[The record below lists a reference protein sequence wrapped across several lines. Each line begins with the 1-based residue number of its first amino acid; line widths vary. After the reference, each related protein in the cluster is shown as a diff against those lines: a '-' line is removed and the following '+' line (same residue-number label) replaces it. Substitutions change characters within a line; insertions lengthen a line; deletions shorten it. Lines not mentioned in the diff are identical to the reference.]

1 MDVSASTSF
10 ESNNGT
16 PDKKGHSFIGDST
29 LYDSA
34 LDHQLST
41 TVYKSC
47 NDSKRSSDLSEQQL
61 DNMFHKQRQLI
72 RTLSQVLPTTDDYNL
87 CMRWMDTLRHCTP
100 SEKYA
105 RYRLVQEME
114 HQLSRHGH
122 LGEPFTNPDNLD
134 CELED
139 LLDAC
144 SEGTCEISEADS
156 RTLNVNRD
164 LKVEHTYLRREVNI
178 YRLKVAALQIETN
191 HQENQI
197 TELID
202 EVCQKTNGFNSIRGN
217 IMASAHKSL
226 KSQTAETFPHRLLSQ
241 IFESFTGDDHFTG
254 HFAGLDYQL
263 KCIVEKICAD
273 NYESQRKSTEESVK
287 EKVKALKQKLIQKY
301 DKQLEKQAQ
310 NQQADALAMKKRCF
324 EMLKKYLLENFQDAD
339 CKPEFIKQLKTLYEK
354 EILKL

>member
-16 PDKKGHSFIGDST
+16 PDKKGLSYIGDST

-47 NDSKRSSDLSEQQL
+47 NDSKRSNDLSEHQL
-61 DNMFHKQRQLI
+61 DNMFQKQRQLI
-72 RTLSQVLPTTDDYNL
+72 RTLSQDLPTTDDYDL
-87 CMRWMDTLRHCTP
+87 CMRWMDTLRHCTS

-114 HQLSRHGH
+114 QQLSRHGH
-122 LGEPFTNPDNLD
+122 LGPPFTNPENLD
-134 CELED
+134 CELEQ
-139 LLDAC
+139 LLVEC
-144 SEGTCEISEADS
+144 SEGTCEMESSA
-156 RTLNVNRD
+156 LNLNRD

-191 HQENQI
+191 HQENRI

-202 EVCQKTNGFNSIRGN
+202 EVNQKTSSFNSIRGN
-217 IMASAHKSL
+217 VLAAAHKSL
-226 KSQTAETFPHRLLSQ
+226 KSQTPESFPNRLLSQ

-263 KCIVEKICAD
+263 KCIVQKICAD
-273 NYESQRKSTEESVK
+273 NYESQKKSTEESVK
-287 EKVKALKQKLIQKY
+287 EKVRALKQKLIHKY

-310 NQQADALAMKKRCF
+310 NQQADALAMKNRCF
-324 EMLKKYLLENFQDAD
+324 EMLKKYLLENFQGPD
-339 CKPEFIKQLKTLYEK
+339 CKPEFIRHLKALYEK
-354 EILKL
+354 EISKL